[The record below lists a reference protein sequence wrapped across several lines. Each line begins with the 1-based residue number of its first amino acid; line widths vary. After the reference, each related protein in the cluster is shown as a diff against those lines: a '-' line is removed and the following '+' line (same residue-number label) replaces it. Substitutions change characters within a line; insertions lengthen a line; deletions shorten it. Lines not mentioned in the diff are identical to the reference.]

1 MTEQCLSLY
10 RWITEMFVHALKPK
24 WFVATTTQPM
34 KPSVHLM
41 RNQLD
46 EDRQLHSF
54 LNSQCAIG
62 DPVKKVH
69 LNFRAKNSKL

>member
-1 MTEQCLSLY
+1 MTEQCLSIL

-24 WFVATTTQPM
+24 WFVAMTTQPM

-46 EDRQLHSF
+46 EDCQLRSF
-54 LNSQCAIG
+54 RNSQCAIG
-62 DPVKKVH
+62 DPAKKVHPNH
-69 LNFRAKNSKL
+69 LNFRA

>member
-1 MTEQCLSLY
+1 MTEQCPSFL

-24 WFVATTTQPM
+24 WFVAMTTQPM

-54 LNSQCAIG
+54 RNSQCAIG
-62 DPVKKVH
+62 DPAKKVH